1 MKAQYRLKKNYQ
13 YNYVYKHNQSVS
25 DSHIVLLYC
34 ASKHQPVTR
43 VGFSVG
49 KKHGNAVCRN
59 KLRRQL
65 KSAMSSIMPTIRS
78 GYNIIVVPR
87 SDKHSYSDILASL
100 TRLVDKA
107 GLTHAK

>member
-1 MKAQYRLKKNYQ
+1 MKACYRLKKNYQ
-13 YNYVYKHNQSVS
+13 YNYVYKHNQSVG
-25 DSHIVLLYC
+25 DKRIVLLYC
-34 ASKHQPVTR
+34 ANKHQPVTK
-43 VGFSVG
+43 VGFSVN

-65 KSAMSSIMPTIRS
+65 KSAMNSIMPTIKG

-87 SDKHSYSDILASL
+87 TEKHSYADMLSSL
-100 TRLVDKA
+100 SNLVYKA

>member
-13 YNYVYKHNQSVS
+13 YNYVYKHNHSVA
-25 DSHIVLLYC
+25 DKHIVLLYC
-34 ASKHQPVTR
+34 TSKNQPTTR

-59 KLRRQL
+59 RLRRQL
-65 KSAMSSIMPTIRS
+65 KAAMSSLMPTITS

-87 SDKHSYSDILASL
+87 VESCSYADMLASL
-100 TRLVDKA
+100 TTLVRKA
-107 GLTHAK
+107 GIIHAK